1 MTSAGPVTINAQT
14 PQRPPAEDG
23 KQDAVVEIEDLH
35 VHFHMKQG
43 TVRAVN
49 GVSLK
54 IPRGRV
60 IGVVGESG
68 CGKSQTGFAIMQ
80 LIPPPGKIMEGRII
94 YHPRDGAPVNLL
106 DYGRNSDEMR
116 AIRGDKVSMIFQ
128 EPMTALNPLYTVGD
142 QITEAILLHQT
153 KDRRVA
159 EQKAIEIV
167 GKVGLPNPKRLLTL
181 YPHELSG
188 GMRQRAMIALAL
200 SCHPDLLLADE
211 PTTALD
217 VTTQAQILDVM
228 RDLQQQIGMAI
239 LFVTHNLG
247 VIAQMADE
255 VAVMYLGR
263 IVEHAPVE
271 ELFDD
276 PKHPYTRALMRSIP
290 HLGSPRHARLQV
302 IEGSVPNAYSQVPG
316 CPFHPRCPVAKP
328 GLCDV
333 HEPSLRPVTATAEV
347 SCFLFHNPDGTP
359 VDGPPAAEAPLGHAP
374 VAPGVAP
381 DGGPNGAPGAAPA
394 PPASPAS
401 PVPAV
406 NA

>member
-1 MTSAGPVTINAQT
+1 M
-14 PQRPPAEDG
+14 
-23 KQDAVVEIEDLH
+23 
-35 VHFHMKQG
+35 
-43 TVRAVN
+43 
-49 GVSLK
+49 
-54 IPRGRV
+54 
-60 IGVVGESG
+60 
-68 CGKSQTGFAIMQ
+68 
-80 LIPPPGKIMEGRII
+80 
-94 YHPRDGAPVNLL
+94 
-106 DYGRNSDEMR
+106 
-116 AIRGDKVSMIFQ
+116 
-128 EPMTALNPLYTVGD
+128 
-142 QITEAILLHQT
+142 
-153 KDRRVA
+153 
-159 EQKAIEIV
+159 

-228 RDLQQQIGMAI
+228 RDLQAEIGMAI

-263 IVEHAPVE
+263 IVERAPVE

-302 IEGSVPNAYSQVPG
+302 IEGSVPNAYAQVPG

-333 HEPSLRPVTATAEV
+333 YEPVLRPVTATAEV
-347 SCFLFHNPDGTP
+347 SCFLYHNPDGTP
-359 VDGPPAAEAPLGHAP
+359 V
-374 VAPGVAP
+374 
-381 DGGPNGAPGAAPA
+381 PA
-394 PPASPAS
+394 PPAYTAPLVETPPA
-401 PVPAV
+401 PTAVTPAPAV
-406 NA
+406 SA

>member
-1 MTSAGPVTINAQT
+1 MVSAVAAPVGQPSKTTDN
-14 PQRPPAEDG
+14 
-23 KQDAVVEIEDLH
+23 VVEIENLH

-54 IPRGRV
+54 IPRGKV

-68 CGKSQTGFAIMQ
+68 CGKSQTAFAIMQ
-80 LIPPPGKIMEGRII
+80 LVPPPGQIVEGTITFR
-94 YHPRDGAPVNLL
+94 PKDGAPVNLL
-106 DYGRNSDEMR
+106 DYDRNSDEMR

-153 KDRRVA
+153 KDKKVA
-159 EQKAIEIV
+159 EEKALEIV

-228 RDLQQQIGMAI
+228 RDLQTEIGMAI

-302 IEGSVPNAYSQVPG
+302 IEGGVPNAYAQVPG
-316 CPFHPRCPVAKP
+316 CPFHPRCPVAQP

-333 HEPSLRPVTATAEV
+333 YEPALRPVTATAEV
-347 SCFLFHNPDGTP
+347 SCFLYHNPDGTP
-359 VDGPPAAEAPLGHAP
+359 VPAP
-374 VAPGVAP
+374 VANTAP
-381 DGGPNGAPGAAPA
+381 LEPA
-394 PPASPAS
+394 PPAPATS
-401 PVPAV
+401 APIPVG